1 MSGSVSS
8 VPRARRPA
16 GRPRAFDAQAALE
29 AAVVHFWERGYADT
43 SLDDLVI
50 AMGIGRSSFYA
61 LFGSKHAVMMSAL
74 SLYNSRLQERLA
86 AAAATEPDPRAA
98 VLRVLELVACT
109 QKPIYGCLFVNS
121 VSELAPRDA
130 DVREQCDIH
139 QRAVGGIVIA
149 LLRRAGFGL
158 AAARKQSG
166 ALLSLAIG
174 LITLRKSG
182 ASERHIRDVLVSA
195 AQQLLARP
203 PEPREV

>member
-1 MSGSVSS
+1 MSVSVTS
-8 VPRARRPA
+8 VPRSRRPA
-16 GRPRAFDAQAALE
+16 GRPRGFDAQAALE
-29 AAVVHFWERGYADT
+29 AAVAHFWERGYADT

-61 LFGSKHAVMMSAL
+61 LFGSKHAVMMAAL

-86 AAAATEPDPRAA
+86 AAAATEPDPRVA

-130 DVREQCDIH
+130 EVRAQCDIH
-139 QRAVGGIVIA
+139 QRAVGGLVIA
-149 LLRRAGFGL
+149 LLRRAGFRL

-195 AQQLLARP
+195 AQQLLAQP
-203 PEPREV
+203 SEPRGV

>member
-1 MSGSVSS
+1 MSVSVSS
-8 VPRARRPA
+8 VSGSRRPA

-43 SLDDLVI
+43 SLDDLAT

-61 LFGSKHAVMMSAL
+61 LFGSKHAVMMAAL

-86 AAAATEPDPRAA
+86 AAAAAEPDARTA

-109 QKPIYGCLFVNS
+109 QRPIYGCLFVNL
-121 VSELAPRDA
+121 VSELAPRDV

-139 QRAVGGIVIA
+139 QRAVGEIVIA
-149 LLRRAGFGL
+149 LLRRAGFRP

-182 ASERHIRDVLVSA
+182 ATERHIRDVLVSA
-195 AQQLLARP
+195 TQQLLAQP
-203 PEPREV
+203 PDPRGM

>member
-1 MSGSVSS
+1 MSVSVSS
-8 VPRARRPA
+8 VPRARRTV
-16 GRPRAFDAQAALE
+16 GRPRAFDAQAALD

-61 LFGSKHAVMMSAL
+61 LFGSKHAVMMAAL

-86 AAAATEPDPRAA
+86 AAAATEPDPRTA

-109 QKPIYGCLFVNS
+109 QKPIYGCLFVNL

-149 LLRRAGFGL
+149 LLRRAGFRL

-182 ASERHIRDVLVSA
+182 ASERHVRDVLVSA

-203 PEPREV
+203 PEPRGM

>member
-1 MSGSVSS
+1 MNVSVPS
-8 VPRARRPA
+8 VPRSGRPA
-16 GRPRAFDAQAALE
+16 GRPRAFDTQAALD

-43 SLDDLVI
+43 SLDDLVA

-61 LFGSKHAVMMSAL
+61 FFGSKHAVMMAAL

-86 AAAATEPDPRAA
+86 AAAATEPDPCAA

-109 QKPIYGCLFVNS
+109 QKPIYGCLFVNL

-130 DVREQCDIH
+130 EVREQCDIH
-139 QRAVGGIVIA
+139 QRAVGEIVIA
-149 LLRRAGFGL
+149 LLRRAGFSP

-195 AQQLLARP
+195 ARQLLARP
-203 PEPREV
+203 PEPRGT

>member
-1 MSGSVSS
+1 MNVPVTS
-8 VPRARRPA
+8 VPRSRRPA
-16 GRPRAFDAQAALE
+16 GRPRGFDAQAALE
-29 AAVVHFWERGYADT
+29 AAVAHFWEYGYADT

-61 LFGSKHAVMMSAL
+61 LFGSKHAVMMAAL

-86 AAAATEPDPRAA
+86 AAAATEPDPRVA

-109 QKPIYGCLFVNS
+109 QKPIYGCLFVNL

-130 DVREQCDIH
+130 DVRTQCDIH
-139 QRAVGGIVIA
+139 QRAVGGLVIA
-149 LLRRAGFGL
+149 LLRRAGFRL
-158 AAARKQSG
+158 AAARRQSG

-182 ASERHIRDVLVSA
+182 ASDRHIRAVLVSA
-195 AQQLLARP
+195 AQQLLAQP
-203 PEPREV
+203 SEPRAV

>member
-1 MSGSVSS
+1 MSLSVSS
-8 VPRARRPA
+8 DPRSPRPP
-16 GRPRAFDAQAALE
+16 GRPRAFDAQAALD

-43 SLDDLVI
+43 SLDDLVA

-61 LFGSKHAVMMSAL
+61 FFGSKHAVMMAAF
-74 SLYNSRLQERLA
+74 SLYNRRLQERLA
-86 AAAATEPDPRAA
+86 AAASTEPDPRAA

-109 QKPIYGCLFVNS
+109 EKPIYGCLFVNL

-139 QRAVGGIVIA
+139 QRAVGRIVIA
-149 LLRRAGFGL
+149 LLRRAGFRL

-182 ASERHIRDVLVSA
+182 ASERHVRDVLVSA
-195 AQQLLARP
+195 TQQLLAQP
-203 PEPREV
+203 PAPRST

>member
-1 MSGSVSS
+1 MPGT
-8 VPRARRPA
+8 RRPA

-43 SLDDLVI
+43 SLDDLAT

-61 LFGSKHAVMMSAL
+61 LFGSKHAVMMAAL

-86 AAAATEPDPRAA
+86 AVAATEPDPRAA

-109 QKPIYGCLFVNS
+109 QKPIYGCLFVNL

-130 DVREQCDIH
+130 DVHEQCDIH
-139 QRAVGGIVIA
+139 QRAVDGIVIA
-149 LLRRAGFGL
+149 LLRRAGFRM

-195 AQQLLARP
+195 AQQLLAP
-203 PEPREV
+203 PLGACRT

>member
-1 MSGSVSS
+1 MNVLVSP

-61 LFGSKHAVMMSAL
+61 LFGSKHAVMMAAL
-74 SLYNSRLQERLA
+74 SLYNSRLQERLV

-109 QKPIYGCLFVNS
+109 EKPIFGCMFVNL

-130 DVREQCDIH
+130 DVRAVCDVH
-139 QRAVGGIVIA
+139 QRAVGALVIA
-149 LLRRAGFGL
+149 LLRRAGFRL
-158 AAARKQSG
+158 AAARTQSG

-182 ASERHIRDVLVSA
+182 VTERHVRDVLLSA

-203 PEPREV
+203 PEPDAV